1 MRSELRGGEDARAV
15 CVLCVEWEG
24 NTEDE
29 SEGEDEDG
37 QEARKIRQRY
47 VGYRRFNRALGAM
60 MSTMGRVL
68 TFLL

>member
-1 MRSELRGGEDARAV
+1 MLLAYILYNPNPRDIKRPTGSTVLVLNLKDHERS
-15 CVLCVEWEG
+15 
-24 NTEDE
+24 
-29 SEGEDEDG
+29 
-37 QEARKIRQRY
+37 

>member
-47 VGYRRFNRALGAM
+47 TAM
-60 MSTMGRVL
+60 SKKK
-68 TFLL
+68 